1 MTTSVTVALD
11 GRTFT
16 ARLVQPTGVAP
27 RAYPIVAFGHGFV
40 QSRCQHQSTL
50 AALAARGYIVIA
62 PDSEGSFFPDHAR
75 FAADLTRAIR
85 WVRATQP
92 NAHATLDAVAGH
104 SMGGGAALLP
114 ADADPAIESIAT
126 LAAAETRPSAT
137 SAAAGIT
144 APALFV
150 VGAQDRIVA
159 PATTRAM
166 YDAKPAPAVWASIS
180 GGYHCGFI
188 DRSAF
193 LGLGCDSGSISRST
207 QLLLTAQLL
216 GDWLDST
223 LKGAAP
229 QQIPAGVTVERR

>member
-104 SMGGGAALLP
+104 SMGGGAALLA

-150 VGAQDRIVA
+150 VGSQDRIVA

-166 YDAKPAPAVWASIS
+166 YDAKLAAAVWASIS
-180 GGYHCGFI
+180 GWYHCGSSI
-188 DRSAF
+188 ERPSWAWAATRGRSRARPNY
-193 LGLGCDSGSISRST
+193 CSPHSCSGTGWTPPSRA
-207 QLLLTAQLL
+207 L
-216 GDWLDST
+216 
-223 LKGAAP
+223 
-229 QQIPAGVTVERR
+229 RRNRSQPE